1 MSENNAS
8 DTGGES
14 GFREQKATRRR
25 SRENEKLPIRIQR
38 GKQTEVVQPAAN
50 SSRPPVVPR
59 PTKTKRVE
67 GLEQQIR
74 LLTLSLNKEVDLKDR
89 EALDEFKNNL
99 KDFES
104 NLSLAKDDPE
114 SFFNSLIGKYLS
126 AIKDIIEKFE
136 TEHGVELGNVKEV
149 VEAAIAVSTKI
160 LTDYVASR
168 HQFFDEKKI
177 LEQFNL
183 KEDDKPALHF
193 ENLLKSN
200 GKSEDFP
207 ANSGSAGI
215 PASPPPAKP
224 RKEPESPE
232 MLEEKLPDSDSVKNE
247 SANPKGRGTT
257 RSGRPI
263 AGPGNKSASTRTAK
277 VVPKASEIAE
287 KTPKRIKNLSPD
299 IEKKAFKE
307 DELDSAL
314 KQSAGPKPDTNREL
328 RQTAKK
334 VIKKISKEISNIY
347 GQEADTATAIAAGLE
362 QKVKDGIAA
371 EVGSRNDT
379 SEFLKNYKA
388 KIVELIKA
396 IQVSEHYKA
405 KIPRLR
411 IHQR

>member
-1 MSENNAS
+1 M
-8 DTGGES
+8 
-14 GFREQKATRRR
+14 
-25 SRENEKLPIRIQR
+25 PVRIQR
-38 GKQTEVVQPAAN
+38 GKQCMGALPTLAT
-50 SSRPPVVPR
+50 RPPTATR
-59 PTKTKRVE
+59 PTQTKRVE

-74 LLTLSLNKEVDLKDR
+74 VLTLSLNKEVDLKDR

-136 TEHGVELGNVKEV
+136 TEHGVELANVKEV
-149 VEAAIAVSTKI
+149 VEAAIAMSTKI
-160 LTDYVASR
+160 LTDYVASTE
-168 HQFFDEKKI
+168 QFFDEKKI

-183 KEDDKPALHF
+183 KEDDKPSGHL

-200 GKSEDFP
+200 GRIQDL
-207 ANSGSAGI
+207 SAIASSVAI

-224 RKEPESPE
+224 RKEEESPD
-232 MLEEKLPDSDSVKNE
+232 MLEEKLPGSASPKNE
-247 SANPKGRGTT
+247 SNNPKGRGTT

-263 AGPGNKSASTRTAK
+263 AGPGTQPPATSRMVRTTQ
-277 VVPKASEIAE
+277 KASDAAD
-287 KTPKRIKNLSPD
+287 KSSKRNKNLSPEV
-299 IEKKAFKE
+299 EKKAFKE
-307 DELDSAL
+307 DELGAVL
-314 KQSAGPKPDTNREL
+314 KTPTAPQPETEREL

-334 VIKKISKEISNIY
+334 VIKKISKEISTIY
-347 GQEADTATAIAAGLE
+347 GHEADAANSLAAGLE

-371 EVGSRNDT
+371 AADPKDDE

-396 IQVSEHYKA
+396 IQVIKCYKA
-405 KIPRLR
+405 KIS
-411 IHQR
+411 